1 MFFFWD
7 ILFGTAKITR
17 QFPAS
22 YGVEG
27 MRKAEWPEQLF
38 WPLAITPKAN
48 KTTSKSV
55 DTTKSVD
62 TK

>member
-17 QFPAS
+17 QYPES

-27 MRKAEWPEQLF
+27 MRKAEWAEQLF
-38 WPLAITPKAN
+38 WPLAITPRAKKA
-48 KTTSKSV
+48 KKSTSKPD
-55 DTTKSVD
+55 DTAS
-62 TK
+62 

>member
-17 QFPAS
+17 QYPLN

-27 MRKAEWPEQLF
+27 MRKAEWTEQLF
-38 WPLAITPKAN
+38 WPLV
-48 KTTSKSV
+48 KTKKKNPTEKIQSVKS
-55 DTTKSVD
+55 
-62 TK
+62 